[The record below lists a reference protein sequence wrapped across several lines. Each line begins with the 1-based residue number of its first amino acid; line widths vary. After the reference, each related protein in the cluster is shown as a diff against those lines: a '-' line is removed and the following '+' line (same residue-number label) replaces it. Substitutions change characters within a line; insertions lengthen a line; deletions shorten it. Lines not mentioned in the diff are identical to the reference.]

1 MITLQ
6 QLILDIENFID
17 TLIGLCV
24 SR

>member
-1 MITLQ
+1 MIPLQ

-17 TLIGLCV
+17 TLIGICV